1 MSRRNRR
8 VTFIRRSKKRLTPSA
23 TLSAVLTNMKTYRLI
38 TLSALM
44 ALIAGLVG
52 CGTSAGKGAAAGA
65 ATGAVVGGPGGAA
78 AGAAGG
84 AIIGAAVGEAE
95 ATNYGPIPK
104 IGYPIATPV
113 GQPGMVRSP
122 YTGRLYDVRAV
133 PHGALVRD
141 VDANKLF
148 RRP

>member
-1 MSRRNRR
+1 
-8 VTFIRRSKKRLTPSA
+8 
-23 TLSAVLTNMKTYRLI
+23 MKASRLI
-38 TLSALM
+38 GLSALTC
-44 ALIAGLVG
+44 LIVGLAA

-84 AIIGAAVGEAE
+84 VIIGAAVGEAE

-104 IGYPIATPV
+104 TGYPIATPA

-133 PHGALVRD
+133 AHGALVRD

>member
-1 MSRRNRR
+1 MSRRDRR

-38 TLSALM
+38 TLSVLM

-104 IGYPIATPV
+104 TGYPIATPV

>member
-1 MSRRNRR
+1 MN
-8 VTFIRRSKKRLTPSA
+8 
-23 TLSAVLTNMKTYRLI
+23 TYRLI
-38 TLSALM
+38 ALSGLTL
-44 ALIAGLVG
+44 LIVGLVS
-52 CGTSAGKGAAAGA
+52 CRSPAGKGAAAGA
-65 ATGAVVGGPGGAA
+65 ATGAVVAGPVGAV

-84 AIIGAAVGEAE
+84 AIIGASVGEAE
-95 ATNYGPIPK
+95 ATNYGPTPTA
-104 IGYPIATPV
+104 GYPVATPA

-141 VDANKLF
+141 VDVNKVF

>member
-1 MSRRNRR
+1 LTLKNR
-8 VTFIRRSKKRLTPSA
+8 L
-23 TLSAVLTNMKTYRLI
+23 TLSAAMSTVLTSMETYRLI
-38 TLSALM
+38 ALSALTC
-44 ALIAGLVG
+44 LIAGLVG
-52 CGTSAGKGAAAGA
+52 CRTPAGTGAAAGA
-65 ATGAVVGGPGGAA
+65 ATGAVVGGPV
-78 AGAAGG
+78 GAAGG
-84 AIIGAAVGEAE
+84 AIIGAVVGEAE
-95 ATNYGPIPK
+95 ATNYGPVPK
-104 IGYPIATPV
+104 AGYPVATPA

>member
-1 MSRRNRR
+1 MLPA
-8 VTFIRRSKKRLTPSA
+8 FA
-23 TLSAVLTNMKTYRLI
+23 C
-38 TLSALM
+38 
-44 ALIAGLVG
+44 LIAGLVS
-52 CGTSAGKGAAAGA
+52 CHSPAGKGAAVGS
-65 ATGAVVGGPGGAA
+65 ATGAVVGGPVGAA

-84 AIIGAAVGEAE
+84 AIIGAVVGETE
-95 ATNYGPIPK
+95 ATNYGPVPK
-104 IGYPIATPV
+104 AGYPVASPA

-141 VDANKLF
+141 VDVNKVF

>member
-1 MSRRNRR
+1 
-8 VTFIRRSKKRLTPSA
+8 
-23 TLSAVLTNMKTYRLI
+23 MKTYRLI
-38 TLSALM
+38 ALSAF
-44 ALIAGLVG
+44 AGLIAGLVG
-52 CGTSAGKGAAAGA
+52 CRTPAGKGAAAGA
-65 ATGAVVGGPGGAA
+65 ATGAVVGGPVGAA

-84 AIIGAAVGEAE
+84 SIIGAVVGEAE
-95 ATNYGPIPK
+95 ATNYGPVPK
-104 IGYPIATPV
+104 AGYPVATSA

-122 YTGRLYDVRAV
+122 YTGRLYDVRSV

>member
-1 MSRRNRR
+1 
-8 VTFIRRSKKRLTPSA
+8 
-23 TLSAVLTNMKTYRLI
+23 MKTYRLM
-38 TLSALM
+38 TLSVLTC
-44 ALIAGLVG
+44 LIAALAS
-52 CGTSAGKGAAAGA
+52 CRSPAGKGAVAGA
-65 ATGAVVGGPGGAA
+65 ATGAVAD
-78 AGAAGG
+78 G
-84 AIIGAAVGEAE
+84 AIIGAVVGEAE
-95 ATNYGPIPK
+95 ATNYGPVPK
-104 IGYPIATPV
+104 AGYPVGTPA